1 MAAKIY
7 SVLTQEG
14 YVLSD
19 KLLTGGAP
27 PPPPPEELSFT
38 LGRNGTAANNV
49 FLTLPGNVAGSTGRG
64 IVVPPGSV
72 LQEVL
77 FRTQRAG
84 ADDVTYALQG
94 ADNTTFFE
102 FTVPAGENNFAASV
116 NVPIPNSPD
125 PGSPTGSVKARVLP
139 FVSTGVRPRGITM
152 SLITSQP

>member
-64 IVVPPGSV
+64 IVSPG
-72 LQEVL
+72 
-77 FRTQRAG
+77 G
-84 ADDVTYALQG
+84 
-94 ADNTTFFE
+94 
-102 FTVPAGENNFAASV
+102 
-116 NVPIPNSPD
+116 
-125 PGSPTGSVKARVLP
+125 
-139 FVSTGVRPRGITM
+139 
-152 SLITSQP
+152 